1 MVLTGA
7 GQLEKQALSLLQT
20 SGIAMSA
27 VRHVNKIPTI
37 RGTDIMRDPRLNKVI
52 QKNIARCD
60 SRPGHDGWHDL
71 VHVSA
76 NRAVFHFQKFYERSF
91 TMRCIFSVFSQTK
104 KSYLCSALVVY
115 LTGHQGCCC
124 C

>member
-7 GQLEKQALSLLQT
+7 GQLEKQALSVLQT

-52 QKNIARCD
+52 QKNCA
-60 SRPGHDGWHDL
+60 
-71 VHVSA
+71 
-76 NRAVFHFQKFYERSF
+76 
-91 TMRCIFSVFSQTK
+91 MRF
-104 KSYLCSALVVY
+104 A
-115 LTGHQGCCC
+115 TGT
-124 C
+124 